1 MIDVAG
7 SLPKHALELFE
18 CPSIGGKPRLTRTS
32 CGQRHKAA
40 RRTARPTRGPLVT
53 PWLATC
59 AGCEIGAAHARGER
73 PDVTAAQ
80 LVRRE
85 PEVVEMPQ
93 AKGKTYAHEGEELTL
108 EEWSR
113 SPKNASGLSA
123 QAIRSR
129 LEGEW
134 IFSDA
139 LTMPK
144 GSARPS
150 TSPPKKSTK
159 PTGETPR
166 KKPLVPQRPRAAPEQ
181 VARAVEAVER
191 KAAEKTLAEEVRE
204 VVAALQPDELLR
216 AAGWDAQAVGVGP
229 AGRIVI
235 VVRGVAA

>member
-166 KKPLVPQRPRAAPEQ
+166 KKPQ
-181 VARAVEAVER
+181 AVER